1 MAGGDPHAAHEEE
14 IVFPIEG
21 MSCAACQL
29 RVTSALAALE
39 GVHEA
44 NVNLLAHRA
53 SVRFDPQRVSP
64 AAFVEAIERVGFD
77 ANLPLAPVALVDRTR
92 EEHASRRLEV
102 RALALRASLATGI
115 AAFAMI
121 AGGHGFGLV
130 PHRAM
135 PFVEAVVAGASVAV
149 GLPIFRRGVRE
160 LEARAPGMDA
170 LVTLGSLAALLLSV
184 GAWLALRGFEG
195 QHHVDGI
202 PTLIAALLVGRA
214 LEARAKGETLV
225 AQAALAA
232 LLPSFAT
239 LLREGESVIVPTR
252 ELLPGDRVRVRAGE
266 SFPGDGIV
274 EQGESDADEAPLTGE
289 ARPVTKAPG
298 ALVLGGTR
306 NGLGELL
313 VRIER
318 VGDATTVGCMLH
330 AAESA
335 QLERGTLEN
344 LAERAI
350 RPFVPAML
358 ALAAAVTVLWAFLG
372 GAPSALLHGANVLL
386 VACPC
391 ALGLAIPAALTVAI
405 GRASKLGFLVRR
417 GAALEGAAHVTHACF
432 DKTGTLTSGRMRI
445 VGTTPARDVSDEELR
460 AAAAIAEAGLDHP
473 IAKALQVAGA
483 EAADWSRRVVPGQGV
498 IATRG
503 TETIV
508 AGTLAFARHDRAPSE
523 ANESDLGTAIA
534 VARNDRFLGL
544 LTVGDELR
552 PGARALVDSLRRA
565 HVTSLVLTG
574 DDARYASVV
583 LAPLALAIHA
593 RLSPEEKR
601 AVVEGLRGKHPGAR
615 VLFVGDGIN
624 DAPALASADVSI
636 AMASGT
642 DVARAAGDV
651 VLLHDDIAAIATFL
665 ALARAT
671 VRTMRRNLAWAVV
684 YNVLALPVAAG
695 LFEGFGVAMTPTIAG
710 AAMAASSLG
719 VLAQSLALRFVRLE
733 TP

>member
-1 MAGGDPHAAHEEE
+1 MAGVAPRAAHEEE

-29 RVTSALAALE
+29 RVTTALRALE
-39 GVHEA
+39 GVGEA

-53 SVRFDPQRVSP
+53 TVRFDPHRVTP
-64 AAFVEAIERVGFD
+64 AAFVAAIERVGFD
-77 ANLPLAPVALVDRTR
+77 ATLPIAPVALVDRTR
-92 EEHASRRLEV
+92 DEHAARQLEF
-102 RALALRASLATGI
+102 RALAQRAALATFV
-115 AAFAMI
+115 ALVAMV
-121 AGGHGFGLV
+121 AGGHGFGLL

-135 PFVEAVVAGASVAV
+135 PYVEASIGAASVAL
-149 GLPIFRRGVRE
+149 GLPIFRRGLRE

-170 LVTLGSLAALLLSV
+170 LVTLGSLAALLLSA
-184 GAWLALRGFEG
+184 GAWFDLQGFSG
-195 QHHVDGI
+195 QHHVDGV

-225 AQAALAA
+225 AQAALAE
-232 LLPSFAT
+232 LLPSTAV
-239 LLREGESVIVPTR
+239 LLRGDEAVTVPTR
-252 ELLPGDRVRVRAGE
+252 ELLPGDLVRVGAGE
-266 SFPGDGIV
+266 SFPGDGRV
-274 EQGESDADEAPLTGE
+274 ARGTSDADEAALTGE
-289 ARPVTKAPG
+289 ARPVPKSAG
-298 ALVLGGTR
+298 AVVLGGTR
-306 NGLGELL
+306 NGLGELVVQL
-313 VRIER
+313 ER

-335 QLERGTLEN
+335 QRDRGDLEN

-358 ALAAAVTVLWAFLG
+358 VLAAVAAVAWAFLG
-372 GAPSALLHGANVLL
+372 GASAALLHGANVLL

-391 ALGLAIPAALTVAI
+391 ALGLAIPAALTVAM

-460 AAAAIAEAGLDHP
+460 EAAAIAEAGLDHP
-473 IAKALQVAGA
+473 IAKALQVVGV
-483 EAADWSRRVVPGQGV
+483 EAPAWSRRVVPGQGV
-498 IATRG
+498 VATNG
-503 TETIV
+503 PETIV
-508 AGTLAFARHDRAPSE
+508 AGTPAFVGHEAAHAVASE
-523 ANESDLGTAIA
+523 DPRGTSIA

-544 LTVGDELR
+544 VTVGDELR
-552 PGARALVDSLRRA
+552 SGALPLVEALRRQRVVSA
-565 HVTSLVLTG
+565 VLTG
-574 DDARYASVV
+574 DDARYAKAI
-583 LAPLALAIHA
+583 LAPLAIDVHA

-601 AVVEGLRGKHPGAR
+601 STLEAIRGKHRGAR

-665 ALARAT
+665 SLARAT
-671 VRTMRRNLAWAVV
+671 VRTMKRNLAWAVV

-695 LFEGFGVAMTPTIAG
+695 LFEGFGLTMTPTIAG

-719 VLAQSLALRFVRLE
+719 VLVQSLALRVVRLGD
-733 TP
+733 